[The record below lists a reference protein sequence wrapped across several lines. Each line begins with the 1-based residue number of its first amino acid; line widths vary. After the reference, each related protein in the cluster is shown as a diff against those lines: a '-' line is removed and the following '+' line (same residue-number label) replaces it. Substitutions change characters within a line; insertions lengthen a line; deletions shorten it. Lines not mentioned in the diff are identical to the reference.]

1 MKHPV
6 YDTDLHF
13 TIDPT
18 TRALIAQ
25 MKKLTLVQGSHNSE
39 RFTFDFPR
47 MVEGHDLSLCDLVE
61 VHFLNIDAITKETS
75 PGTYGVDDV
84 QVCEEDDQ
92 RITFS
97 WLIDG
102 RATKFGGT
110 MSFSIH
116 FKCMGDG
123 KLLYRWPTAI
133 FSGILISDGI
143 DHGEAVMEDYTDIV
157 AAWMSGI
164 EQSIDVTV
172 SEAVNKAVEENV
184 SDAVDKAVDATVGDA
199 VDKAIEDA
207 INNSE
212 ALKIDT
218 SNIANAITGYASGT
232 SLQIDDLSPLASKV
246 KVNVVGKQPP
256 ETPAMMMM
264 RSAAPT
270 ATGNEFVNLMPFTTR
285 SDGELGYQDL
295 AVGKSKTVEGVTF
308 LVNKNGSITISGKS
322 KAFLKYTLYENKNG
336 VEPFAKGTYYTV
348 YGEDSYL
355 DNHVIVRYEN
365 IKADTYGYS
374 FISSITRS
382 GKISDEATGVEF
394 YFTIE
399 MGTDF
404 GDGLTLYP
412 MIVEGEKVNI
422 TEYVPPIGATA
433 DGGDHTHIDDNKDH
447 KCDICGEQ
455 ISACYDNNK
464 DHKCD
469 YCGAALTDHLD
480 DDGNGYC
487 DHCGTIT
494 HTHTDADNNHRCD
507 VCGEVVSGC
516 TDANLNH
523 LCDKC
528 GEYLG
533 EHRDADGDG
542 LCDYCH
548 QPIDEVVT
556 PLSVKVQTA
565 SADDPE
571 TIVETVVTVAGAI
584 VELTPIFPAMIIKTD
599 SEEVLLS
606 AEYNKD
612 TNKVV
617 AELEQEINERDVYN
631 ITSIDIIY
639 SNVDD
644 LPLDVGNGTCYVVA
658 NSDVKA
664 LYAFVASESKWN
676 KKIDLKPHT
685 IYVVLTGDKA
695 GLYRYTMSA
704 PYLVSVESHTLQE
717 AKDYADSLLGNIYD
731 LVITSDEEF
740 SKCVY
745 ALVGGSA
752 NTEFEHKNVLV
763 KDVTFKIQRGSN
775 DLDLQIFQPSIKYIK
790 FENCRWET
798 EWWVSGKVPTTLASG
813 GTQYERAPGNFDL
826 VIDGIEVS
834 ADNVQAAKDAGVY
847 WYIGLRN
854 IKALI
859 NSTVRYPE
867 GYDISDGWNFKLTCQ
882 YFDYASNNHV
892 PALWDG
898 ANVSNCY
905 IIEKLVRCSACANIT
920 SAPVMKDG
928 AQNPVT
934 VQTCANLSNF
944 SGLFTF
950 SGCDLINATLE
961 DINAAKEAAREL
973 YVQKINRSDNYA
985 GLFLYGVDKNGV
997 QKHYHARTSPGASE
1011 VPVTNASGTLQTT
1024 WEDYDKFDN
1033 YNTNGS
1039 KWPKSALMPKDY
1051 IDRAIKKAVDELSAR
1066 IAALESKITG

>member
-6 YDTDLHF
+6 YDTDQHF
-13 TIDPT
+13 TIDPI
-18 TRALIAQ
+18 TRALVTQ

-164 EQSIDVTV
+164 EQSIDETV

-218 SNIANAITGYASGT
+218 SNIANSITGYASG
-232 SLQIDDLSPLASKV
+232 SELLLNDISPLASKV
-246 KVNVVGKQPP
+246 KVTAIGKQPP

-270 ATGNEFVNLMPFTTR
+270 ATGDGLVNLVPFTSR
-285 SDGELGYQDL
+285 SDGQLGYKDAPVGITTIKDFTVQVHEDGSVTLQGEKGKTL
-295 AVGKSKTVEGVTF
+295 AFVLYENTHLLGNFEAGKNYTVYKATSDNSANIRFHIRYYTKDNAPSKGDVFLNETYKSKVLPESATGMYLYLHVSTGADCSKGVTF
-308 LVNKNGSITISGKS
+308 
-322 KAFLKYTLYENKNG
+322 
-336 VEPFAKGTYYTV
+336 
-348 YGEDSYL
+348 
-355 DNHVIVRYEN
+355 
-365 IKADTYGYS
+365 
-374 FISSITRS
+374 
-382 GKISDEATGVEF
+382 
-394 YFTIE
+394 
-399 MGTDF
+399 
-404 GDGLTLYP
+404 YP
-412 MIVEGEKVNI
+412 MIVEGENVEI

-433 DGGDHTHIDDNKDH
+433 DGGEHTHIDDDKDH

-455 ISACYDNNK
+455 ISACVDNDN

-469 YCGAALTDHLD
+469 YCGATLTDHID

-487 DHCGTIT
+487 DTCGTIT
-494 HTHTDADNNHRCD
+494 HTHTDADNNHLCD

-516 TDANLNH
+516 IDANLDH

-542 LCDYCH
+542 LCDYCG
-548 QPIDEVVT
+548 QAIDEVVT

-565 SADDPE
+565 SVDDPE

-612 TNKVV
+612 TNAVI
-617 AELEQEINERDVYN
+617 AELRDAIQEGGNVGD
-631 ITSIDIIY
+631 IDTALDAII
-639 SNVDD
+639 
-644 LPLDVGNGTCYVVA
+644 A
-658 NSDVKA
+658 IQ
-664 LYAFVASESKWN
+664 ESL
-676 KKIDLKPHT
+676 I
-685 IYVVLTGDKA
+685 G
-695 GLYRYTMSA
+695 
-704 PYLVSVESHTLQE
+704 
-717 AKDYADSLLGNIYD
+717 
-731 LVITSDEEF
+731 
-740 SKCVY
+740 
-745 ALVGGSA
+745 
-752 NTEFEHKNVLV
+752 
-763 KDVTFKIQRGSN
+763 
-775 DLDLQIFQPSIKYIK
+775 
-790 FENCRWET
+790 
-798 EWWVSGKVPTTLASG
+798 G
-813 GTQYERAPGNFDL
+813 GTE
-826 VIDGIEVS
+826 
-834 ADNVQAAKDAGVY
+834 
-847 WYIGLRN
+847 
-854 IKALI
+854 
-859 NSTVRYPE
+859 
-867 GYDISDGWNFKLTCQ
+867 
-882 YFDYASNNHV
+882 
-892 PALWDG
+892 
-898 ANVSNCY
+898 
-905 IIEKLVRCSACANIT
+905 
-920 SAPVMKDG
+920 
-928 AQNPVT
+928 
-934 VQTCANLSNF
+934 
-944 SGLFTF
+944 
-950 SGCDLINATLE
+950 
-961 DINAAKEAAREL
+961 
-973 YVQKINRSDNYA
+973 
-985 GLFLYGVDKNGV
+985 
-997 QKHYHARTSPGASE
+997 
-1011 VPVTNASGTLQTT
+1011 
-1024 WEDYDKFDN
+1024 
-1033 YNTNGS
+1033 
-1039 KWPKSALMPKDY
+1039 
-1051 IDRAIKKAVDELSAR
+1051 
-1066 IAALESKITG
+1066 